1 MVRKPAWSQTVQGEA
16 SLQLNVSRSSS
27 AEKETLALT
36 SGVNL
41 VAFEALLARMRP
53 GFRTQMVNDLADLC
67 APGRIS
73 FGPPTFDGL
82 TDPQILRLLEETFR
96 APRRD

>member
-1 MVRKPAWSQTVQGEA
+1 MERPRPEA
-16 SLQLNVSRSSS
+16 IFLPTPDPDFRL
-27 AEKETLALT
+27 AEADRARLT
-36 SGVNL
+36 SGMNL